1 MDAIVSKSKLIVIGF
16 APSEIVY
23 DEDSDYIGV
32 PVDNSLYGKPLNVT
46 KTDDT
51 YIVSLNEE
59 AYTQQLTKE
68 NKDYR
73 DLCLQK
79 TDFTQLPD
87 TGLTNVE
94 EWAAF
99 RLTMRTLDITPPVTW
114 TTEPYSPWGPFLPTP
129 PAQLESNA
137 VDPVVESPVVE
148 PVVETPP

>member
-1 MDAIVSKSKLIVIGF
+1 MDAIVNKKTLTVFGF
-16 APSEIVY
+16 APSAIVY
-23 DEDSDYIGV
+23 DEDSAYIGV

-46 KTDDT
+46 KIDDT
-51 YIVSLNEE
+51 YIVSLDEE

-99 RLTMRTLDITPPVTW
+99 RLTMRNLDITPPVTW
-114 TTEPYSPWGPFLPTP
+114 PAEPYSPWGPFLPTP
-129 PAQLESNA
+129 PPS
-137 VDPVVESPVVE
+137 
-148 PVVETPP
+148 